1 MTLTLEQIWRV
12 TVKGAANTFSWH
24 MGREPHQAVIFDFP
38 FTSKLV
44 IWTAMRSAL
53 RRVTPT
59 SDPTPAINQRRLMRD
74 LNAIG
79 RIGIGNRGAVTRLV
93 FSVKELRSRQVLI
106 HLMRQAGLKIHID
119 AIGNIFGRLEGSE
132 RNAPAVLA
140 GSHLDTVIHG
150 GKYDGPVGVIGALEA
165 VRTIHEN
172 RIPIRAPLEVV
183 CFVGEES
190 SRFGFSTL
198 GSSLV
203 AGEVHPKDLTNAV
216 DAQGTKLADVL
227 ASLGIAAKTLHGL
240 ARDPK
245 SLKAYFE
252 LHIEQGP
259 ILEAIGKRI
268 GLVTSIAAPSRFRI
282 VFTGRADHSG
292 TTPMEMRKDALVAA
306 ALLIESIENTCR
318 KFSSMAKGRVV
329 GTVGALKLE
338 PGVINAVP
346 GRAELSI
353 DIRSTSTRSKQLVA
367 RSVKRKA
374 EAIASARQLGVEI
387 LTIREEEPVPLDRRL
402 LKLTRSICDQR
413 GIVYEIM
420 PSGAGHDAMQM
431 AKITPAAMI
440 FIPSQRGI
448 SHNPEEWS
456 SPDDIGL
463 GAQLL
468 METMI
473 RAANE

>member
-1 MTLTLEQIWRV
+1 MKRLPT
-12 TVKGAANTFSWH
+12 AN
-24 MGREPHQAVIFDFP
+24 GP
-38 FTSKLV
+38 
-44 IWTAMRSAL
+44 SAL
-53 RRVTPT
+53 
-59 SDPTPAINQRRLMRD
+59 PAINQRRLMRD

-79 RIGIGNRGAVTRLV
+79 RIGIGNRGGVTRLV
-93 FSVKELRSRQVLI
+93 FSIKELRSRQVLI
-106 HLMRQAGLKIHID
+106 HLMRQAGLKIYID
-119 AIGNIFGRLEGSE
+119 AIGNIFGRLEG
-132 RNAPAVLA
+132 RDAKAPAVLS

-165 VRTIHEN
+165 VRTIGEN
-172 RIPIRAPLEVV
+172 KIPIRSPLEVV

-203 AGEVHPKDLTNAV
+203 AGEVHAKDLANAV

-227 ASLGIAAKTLHGL
+227 SSLGIAAKSLRDL

-245 SLKAYFE
+245 SLKAYLE

-268 GLVTSIAAPSRFRI
+268 GLVTSIAAPSRFKVI
-282 VFTGRADHSG
+282 FTGQADHSG

-306 ALLIESIENTCR
+306 ALLIEFIETTCR
-318 KFSSMAKGRVV
+318 RFSSMAKGRVV
-329 GTVGALKLE
+329 GTVGAMKIE

-346 GRAELSI
+346 GRTELLV
-353 DIRSTSTRSKQLVA
+353 DIRAITAPAKNRVA
-367 RSVKRKA
+367 RLVKA
-374 EAIASARQLGVEI
+374 QAQHIARQRTIGVEV
-387 LTIREEEPVPLDRRL
+387 LTIREEDPVPLDKRL
-402 LKLTRSICDQR
+402 LRLTQQICDARQ
-413 GIVYEIM
+413 IIYEIM

-431 AKITPAAMI
+431 AKITPAGMI

-448 SHNPEEWS
+448 SHNPLEWTD
-456 SPDDIGL
+456 PDDIGL
-463 GAQLL
+463 GTQLL

-473 RAANE
+473 RVANETF